1 MKDSERRKLN
11 EELRS
16 IRVHKSIK
24 SITNITMEDI
34 RKMTKG
40 ELLWIANYATSV
52 ANKRRERALGALT
65 PDDPIPRAYQD
76 WRSKKYQH
84 KTASGE
90 KATSFRDVDFTMS
103 PDMSF
108 WELRS
113 KFVLINKFL
122 KTTTSTI
129 TGQEKFMR
137 KFRRGL
143 RGAIAKERGIP
154 IEDVKLRR
162 LNQEETNMLWKAYNR
177 VIEANPT
184 IMNTYASTQVQAM
197 IYQEVTQKEGKQYVY
212 DVDDLVSHAMK
223 YAMEIK
229 ERSDDGKSTTPLG
242 LVGSGKDVSV
252 GQNKRN
258 SKKNR

>member
-1 MKDSERRKLN
+1 MKDNERRKIVN
-11 EELRS
+11 EMREVK
-16 IRVHKSIK
+16 VHKSIK
-24 SITNITMEDI
+24 YITNIEIDDI
-34 RKMTKG
+34 RKMTKAQ
-40 ELLWIANYATSV
+40 LLWIANYATNA
-52 ANKRRERALGALT
+52 ANKRRERALGALREDE
-65 PDDPIPRAYQD
+65 PVPRAYQD

-113 KFVLINKFL
+113 RFILINKFL
-122 KTTTSTI
+122 KTTTSTRS
-129 TGQEKFMR
+129 GQEKLMR
-137 KFRRGL
+137 DFRRSL
-143 RGAIAKERGIP
+143 RKAIAEERNIP
-154 IEDVKLRR
+154 LKDVKLRR
-162 LNQEETNMLWKAYNR
+162 LTRDETDTLWKAYNR
-177 VIEANPT
+177 VIESNPT
-184 IMNTYASTQVQAM
+184 IIGYSSTQVQAM
-197 IYQEVTQKEGKQYVY
+197 IYQEVTQKENGQYVY

-242 LVGSGKDVSV
+242 LVGSGKDISV